1 MTTLEI
7 TLILVGIVFLI
18 GSFMVKDKLSKND
31 LDKIA
36 DMSAEEL
43 KVITEKEVKNAE
55 SAIDGMLNE
64 HIASKT
70 DETKRDLEKETNSKI
85 MAINEY
91 SDTVLDSINKSHNE
105 IMFLYSMLNDKHEE
119 LTRLSGNI
127 EKITAQA
134 KKTFKPVDA
143 SKINNLS
150 NKTVSSAKPVGHAA
164 PVPNRQAVTE
174 SRGIASSDTV
184 TGTKNT
190 ASVKT
195 QNVSAQNMMSQNV
208 STQNIMS
215 QNVSTQNIMS
225 QNTVVR
231 NNAASNTAVLN
242 AAVPNMAAQNTVTQN
257 AAASN
262 MPTRNMPAQ
271 NMTASN
277 AAMPS
282 QNLSNTDVQSSRVY
296 DISEINHNPQI
307 LRLYKSGKDIVEI
320 AKELGL
326 GKGEVKLVI
335 DLYNEGK

>member
-43 KVITEKEVKNAE
+43 KVITEKEIKNAE
-55 SAIDGMLNE
+55 LAIDGMLDE

-70 DETKRDLEKETNSKI
+70 DETKRNLEKETNSKI

-134 KKTFKPVDA
+134 KKTFEPVEA

-150 NKTVSSAKPVGHAA
+150 NKTVLNAKPVVNAA
-164 PVPNRQAVTE
+164 PVSNRQAVTE
-174 SRGIASSDTV
+174 SRGIASSDIV

-190 ASVKT
+190 ASVKK
-195 QNVSAQNMMSQNV
+195 QNVSAQNMMSQHAAV
-208 STQNIMS
+208 
-215 QNVSTQNIMS
+215 QNIMS

-231 NNAASNTAVLN
+231 NTAVPN
-242 AAVPNMAAQNTVTQN
+242 TVVPNMAAQNTVVQN
-257 AAASN
+257 VAVSN
-262 MPTRNMPAQ
+262 MTAQ

-277 AAMPS
+277 TAMQS
-282 QNLSNTDVQSSRVY
+282 RNLSDTDVQSGRVY

-307 LRLYKSGKDIVEI
+307 LRLYKSGKNIVEI

>member
-43 KVITEKEVKNAE
+43 KVITEKEIKNAE
-55 SAIDGMLNE
+55 SAIDGMLDE

-70 DETKRDLEKETNSKI
+70 DETKRNLEKETNSKI

-134 KKTFKPVDA
+134 KKTFESVEA

-150 NKTVSSAKPVGHAA
+150 NKTVLNAKPVVNAA
-164 PVPNRQAVTE
+164 PVSNRQAVTE
-174 SRGIASSDTV
+174 SRGIASSDIV

-195 QNVSAQNMMSQNV
+195 QNVSAQNMMSQHAAA
-208 STQNIMS
+208 
-215 QNVSTQNIMS
+215 QNIMS

-231 NNAASNTAVLN
+231 NTAVPN
-242 AAVPNMAAQNTVTQN
+242 TVVPNMAAQNAVVQN
-257 AAASN
+257 VAVSN
-262 MPTRNMPAQ
+262 MTAQ
-271 NMTASN
+271 NMTAQNMIASN
-277 AAMPS
+277 TTMQS
-282 QNLSNTDVQSSRVY
+282 RNLSDTDVQSGRVY

-307 LRLYKSGKDIVEI
+307 LRLYKSGKNIVEI

>member
-134 KKTFKPVDA
+134 KKTFEPVDA

-195 QNVSAQNMMSQNV
+195 QNVSAQN
-208 STQNIMS
+208 
-215 QNVSTQNIMS
+215 IMS

-242 AAVPNMAAQNTVTQN
+242 AVVPNMAAQNTVAQN

-277 AAMPS
+277 VAMPS

>member
-43 KVITEKEVKNAE
+43 KVITEKEIKNAE
-55 SAIDGMLNE
+55 SAIDGMLDE

-134 KKTFKPVDA
+134 KKTFEPVEA

-150 NKTVSSAKPVGHAA
+150 NKTVLNAKPVVNAA
-164 PVPNRQAVTE
+164 PVSNRQAVTE
-174 SRGIASSDTV
+174 SRGIASSDIV

-190 ASVKT
+190 ASVKK
-195 QNVSAQNMMSQNV
+195 QNVSAQNMMSQHAAV
-208 STQNIMS
+208 
-215 QNVSTQNIMS
+215 QNIMS

-231 NNAASNTAVLN
+231 NTAVPN
-242 AAVPNMAAQNTVTQN
+242 TVVPNMAAQNAVAQN
-257 AAASN
+257 VAVSN
-262 MPTRNMPAQ
+262 MTAQ

-277 AAMPS
+277 TAMQS
-282 QNLSNTDVQSSRVY
+282 RNLSDTDVQSGRVY

-307 LRLYKSGKDIVEI
+307 LRLYKSGKNIVEI

>member
-43 KVITEKEVKNAE
+43 KVITEKEIKNAE
-55 SAIDGMLNE
+55 LAIDGMLDE

-134 KKTFKPVDA
+134 KKTFESVEA

-150 NKTVSSAKPVGHAA
+150 NKTVLNAKPVVNVAL
-164 PVPNRQAVTE
+164 VSNRQAVTE
-174 SRGIASSDTV
+174 SRGIASSDIV

-190 ASVKT
+190 ASVKK
-195 QNVSAQNMMSQNV
+195 QNVSAQNMMSQHAAA
-208 STQNIMS
+208 
-215 QNVSTQNIMS
+215 QNIMS

-231 NNAASNTAVLN
+231 NTAVPN
-242 AAVPNMAAQNTVTQN
+242 TVVPNMAAQNAVAQN
-257 AAASN
+257 VAVSN
-262 MPTRNMPAQ
+262 MTAQ

-277 AAMPS
+277 TAMQS
-282 QNLSNTDVQSSRVY
+282 RNLSDTDVQSGRVY

-307 LRLYKSGKDIVEI
+307 LRLYKSGKNIVEI

>member
-43 KVITEKEVKNAE
+43 KVITEKEIKNAE
-55 SAIDGMLNE
+55 SAIDGMLDE

-134 KKTFKPVDA
+134 KKTFESVEA

-150 NKTVSSAKPVGHAA
+150 NKTVLNAKPVVNAA
-164 PVPNRQAVTE
+164 PVSNRQAVTE
-174 SRGIASSDTV
+174 SRGIASSDIV

-190 ASVKT
+190 ASVKN
-195 QNVSAQNMMSQNV
+195 QNVSAQNMMSQHAAA
-208 STQNIMS
+208 
-215 QNVSTQNIMS
+215 QNIMS

-231 NNAASNTAVLN
+231 NTAVPN
-242 AAVPNMAAQNTVTQN
+242 TVVPNMAAQNAVVQN
-257 AAASN
+257 VAVSN
-262 MPTRNMPAQ
+262 MTAQ

-277 AAMPS
+277 TAMQS
-282 QNLSNTDVQSSRVY
+282 RNLSDTDVQSGRVY

-307 LRLYKSGKDIVEI
+307 LRLYKSGKNIVEI

>member
-134 KKTFKPVDA
+134 KKTFEPVDA

-164 PVPNRQAVTE
+164 PVPNRQAVAE

-184 TGTKNT
+184 TGIKNT

-195 QNVSAQNMMSQNV
+195 QNVSAQNMMSQN
-208 STQNIMS
+208 
-215 QNVSTQNIMS
+215 
-225 QNTVVR
+225 TVVR

-242 AAVPNMAAQNTVTQN
+242 AVVPNMAAQNTVTQN

-262 MPTRNMPAQ
+262 MPTRNMPARNMPAQ

-277 AAMPS
+277 VAMPS

>member
-43 KVITEKEVKNAE
+43 KVITEKEIKNAE
-55 SAIDGMLNE
+55 SAIDGMLDE

-70 DETKRDLEKETNSKI
+70 DETKRNLEKETNSKI

-134 KKTFKPVDA
+134 KKTFEPVEA

-150 NKTVSSAKPVGHAA
+150 NKTVLNAKPVVNAA
-164 PVPNRQAVTE
+164 PVSNRQAVTE
-174 SRGIASSDTV
+174 SRGIASSDIV

-195 QNVSAQNMMSQNV
+195 QNVSAQNMMSQHAAA
-208 STQNIMS
+208 
-215 QNVSTQNIMS
+215 QNIMS

-231 NNAASNTAVLN
+231 NT
-242 AAVPNMAAQNTVTQN
+242 AVPNTVV
-257 AAASN
+257 
-262 MPTRNMPAQ
+262 P

-277 AAMPS
+277 TTMQS
-282 QNLSNTDVQSSRVY
+282 RNLSDTDVQSGRVY

-307 LRLYKSGKDIVEI
+307 LRLYKSGKNIVEI

>member
-43 KVITEKEVKNAE
+43 KVITEKEIKNAE
-55 SAIDGMLNE
+55 LAIDGMLDE

-70 DETKRDLEKETNSKI
+70 DETKRNLEKETNSKI

-134 KKTFKPVDA
+134 KKTFEPVEA

-150 NKTVSSAKPVGHAA
+150 NKTVLNAKPVVNAA
-164 PVPNRQAVTE
+164 PVSNRQAVTE
-174 SRGIASSDTV
+174 SRGIASSDIV

-190 ASVKT
+190 ASVKK
-195 QNVSAQNMMSQNV
+195 QNVSAQNMMSQHAAV
-208 STQNIMS
+208 
-215 QNVSTQNIMS
+215 QNIMS

-231 NNAASNTAVLN
+231 NTAVPN
-242 AAVPNMAAQNTVTQN
+242 TVVPNMAAQNAVVQN
-257 AAASN
+257 VAVSN
-262 MPTRNMPAQ
+262 MTAQ

-277 AAMPS
+277 TAMQS
-282 QNLSNTDVQSSRVY
+282 RNLSDTDVQSGRVY

-307 LRLYKSGKDIVEI
+307 LRLYKSGKNIVEI

>member
-134 KKTFKPVDA
+134 KKTFEPVDA

-195 QNVSAQNMMSQNV
+195 QNVSAQN
-208 STQNIMS
+208 
-215 QNVSTQNIMS
+215 IMS

-231 NNAASNTAVLN
+231 NNAASNTTVLN

-277 AAMPS
+277 AAIPS

>member
-43 KVITEKEVKNAE
+43 KVITEKEIKNAE
-55 SAIDGMLNE
+55 SAIDGMLDE

-134 KKTFKPVDA
+134 KKTFEPVEA

-150 NKTVSSAKPVGHAA
+150 NKTVLNAKPVVNAA
-164 PVPNRQAVTE
+164 PVSNRQAVTE
-174 SRGIASSDTV
+174 SRGIASSDIV

-190 ASVKT
+190 ASVKK
-195 QNVSAQNMMSQNV
+195 QNVSAQNMMSQHAAA
-208 STQNIMS
+208 
-215 QNVSTQNIMS
+215 QNIMS
-225 QNTVVR
+225 QNTAVR
-231 NNAASNTAVLN
+231 NTAVPN
-242 AAVPNMAAQNTVTQN
+242 TVVPNMAAQNAVVQN
-257 AAASN
+257 VAVSN
-262 MPTRNMPAQ
+262 MTAQ
-271 NMTASN
+271 NMTAQNMIASN
-277 AAMPS
+277 STMQS
-282 QNLSNTDVQSSRVY
+282 RNLSDTDVQSGRVY

-307 LRLYKSGKDIVEI
+307 LRLYKSGKNIVEI

>member
-43 KVITEKEVKNAE
+43 KVITEKEIKNAE
-55 SAIDGMLNE
+55 SAIDGMLDE

-134 KKTFKPVDA
+134 KKTFESVEA

-150 NKTVSSAKPVGHAA
+150 NKTVLNAKPVVNAA
-164 PVPNRQAVTE
+164 PVSNRQAVTE
-174 SRGIASSDTV
+174 SRGIVSSDIV

-195 QNVSAQNMMSQNV
+195 QNVSAQNMMSQHAAV
-208 STQNIMS
+208 
-215 QNVSTQNIMS
+215 QNIMS

-231 NNAASNTAVLN
+231 NTAVPN
-242 AAVPNMAAQNTVTQN
+242 TVVPNMAAQNAVAQN
-257 AAASN
+257 VAVSN
-262 MPTRNMPAQ
+262 MTAQ

-277 AAMPS
+277 TTMQS
-282 QNLSNTDVQSSRVY
+282 RNLSDTDVQSGRVY

-307 LRLYKSGKDIVEI
+307 LRLYKSGKNIVEI

>member
-1 MTTLEI
+1 MTTFEI

-43 KVITEKEVKNAE
+43 KVITEKEIKNAE
-55 SAIDGMLNE
+55 LAIDGMLDE

-134 KKTFKPVDA
+134 KKTFESVEA

-150 NKTVSSAKPVGHAA
+150 NKTVLNAKPVVNAA
-164 PVPNRQAVTE
+164 PVSNRQAVTE
-174 SRGIASSDTV
+174 SRGIASSDIV

-190 ASVKT
+190 ASVKN
-195 QNVSAQNMMSQNV
+195 QNVSAQNMMSQHAV
-208 STQNIMS
+208 AQNI
-215 QNVSTQNIMS
+215 VS
-225 QNTVVR
+225 QNTAVR
-231 NNAASNTAVLN
+231 NTAVPN
-242 AAVPNMAAQNTVTQN
+242 TVVPNMAAQNAVVQN
-257 AAASN
+257 VAVSN
-262 MPTRNMPAQ
+262 MTAQNMTAQ

-277 AAMPS
+277 TTMQS
-282 QNLSNTDVQSSRVY
+282 RNLSDTDVQSGRVY

-307 LRLYKSGKDIVEI
+307 LRFYKSGKNIVEI

>member
-43 KVITEKEVKNAE
+43 KVITEKEIKNAE
-55 SAIDGMLNE
+55 LAIDGMLDE

-70 DETKRDLEKETNSKI
+70 DETKRNLEKETNSKI

-134 KKTFKPVDA
+134 KKTFEPVEA

-150 NKTVSSAKPVGHAA
+150 NKTVLNAKPVVNAA
-164 PVPNRQAVTE
+164 PVSNRQAVTE
-174 SRGIASSDTV
+174 SRGIASSDIV

-195 QNVSAQNMMSQNV
+195 QNVSAQNMMSQHAV
-208 STQNIMS
+208 AQNI
-215 QNVSTQNIMS
+215 VS
-225 QNTVVR
+225 QNTAVR
-231 NNAASNTAVLN
+231 NTAVPN
-242 AAVPNMAAQNTVTQN
+242 TVVPNMAAQNAVVQN
-257 AAASN
+257 VAVSN
-262 MPTRNMPAQ
+262 MTAQNMTAQ

-277 AAMPS
+277 TTMQS
-282 QNLSNTDVQSSRVY
+282 RNLSDTDVQSGRVY

-307 LRLYKSGKDIVEI
+307 LRLYKSGKNIVEI

>member
-1 MTTLEI
+1 MTTFEI

-43 KVITEKEVKNAE
+43 KVITEKEIKNAE
-55 SAIDGMLNE
+55 LAIDGMLDE

-70 DETKRDLEKETNSKI
+70 DETKRNLEKETNSKI

-134 KKTFKPVDA
+134 KKTFEPVEA

-150 NKTVSSAKPVGHAA
+150 NKTVLNAKPVVNAA
-164 PVPNRQAVTE
+164 PVSNRQAVTE
-174 SRGIASSDTV
+174 SRGIASSDIV

-195 QNVSAQNMMSQNV
+195 QNVSAQNMMSQHAV
-208 STQNIMS
+208 AQNI
-215 QNVSTQNIMS
+215 VS
-225 QNTVVR
+225 QNTAVR
-231 NNAASNTAVLN
+231 NTAVPN
-242 AAVPNMAAQNTVTQN
+242 TVVPNMAAQNAVVQN
-257 AAASN
+257 VAVSNVAVSN
-262 MPTRNMPAQ
+262 MTAQ

-277 AAMPS
+277 TTMQS
-282 QNLSNTDVQSSRVY
+282 RNLSDTDVQSGRVY

-307 LRLYKSGKDIVEI
+307 LRLYKSGKNIVEI

-335 DLYNEGK
+335 DLYN

>member
-134 KKTFKPVDA
+134 KKTFEPVDA

-174 SRGIASSDTV
+174 SRGIASSDMV

-215 QNVSTQNIMS
+215 QN
-225 QNTVVR
+225 TVTR
-231 NNAASNTAVLN
+231 NNVASNTAVLN

-277 AAMPS
+277 AAMLS
-282 QNLSNTDVQSSRVY
+282 QNLSNTDVQGSRVY

-307 LRLYKSGKDIVEI
+307 LRLYKSGKNIVEI

>member
-134 KKTFKPVDA
+134 KKTFEPVDA

-215 QNVSTQNIMS
+215 QN
-225 QNTVVR
+225 TVVR

-242 AAVPNMAAQNTVTQN
+242 AVVPNMAAQNTVAQN

>member
-43 KVITEKEVKNAE
+43 KVITEKEIKNAE
-55 SAIDGMLNE
+55 LAIDGMLDE

-134 KKTFKPVDA
+134 KKTFESVEA

-150 NKTVSSAKPVGHAA
+150 NKTVLNAKPVVNAA
-164 PVPNRQAVTE
+164 PVSNRQAVTE
-174 SRGIASSDTV
+174 SRGIASSDIV

-190 ASVKT
+190 ASVKK
-195 QNVSAQNMMSQNV
+195 QNVSAQNMMSQHAAA
-208 STQNIMS
+208 QNI
-215 QNVSTQNIMS
+215 VS

-231 NNAASNTAVLN
+231 NTAVPN
-242 AAVPNMAAQNTVTQN
+242 TVVPNMAAQNAVAQN
-257 AAASN
+257 VAVSNVAVSN
-262 MPTRNMPAQ
+262 MTAQ

-277 AAMPS
+277 TAMQS
-282 QNLSNTDVQSSRVY
+282 RNLSDTDVQSGRVY

-307 LRLYKSGKDIVEI
+307 LRLYKSGKNIVEI

>member
-134 KKTFKPVDA
+134 KKTFEPVDT

-150 NKTVSSAKPVGHAA
+150 NKTVSSAKPVVHAA
-164 PVPNRQAVTE
+164 PVPNRQALTE
-174 SRGIASSDTV
+174 SRGIASSDMV

-208 STQNIMS
+208 STQN
-215 QNVSTQNIMS
+215 TMS

-231 NNAASNTAVLN
+231 NTAASNTAV
-242 AAVPNMAAQNTVTQN
+242 PNMVAQNAVAQN
-257 AAASN
+257 ASVSN
-262 MPTRNMPAQ
+262 MTAQ
-271 NMTASN
+271 NMTAVN
-277 AAMPS
+277 TAMQS
-282 QNLSNTDVQSSRVY
+282 LNLSNTDVQGSRVY

-307 LRLYKSGKDIVEI
+307 LRLYKSGKNIVEI

>member
-43 KVITEKEVKNAE
+43 KVITEKEIKNAE
-55 SAIDGMLNE
+55 SAIDGMLDE

-134 KKTFKPVDA
+134 KKTFESVEA

-150 NKTVSSAKPVGHAA
+150 NKTVLNAKPVVNAA
-164 PVPNRQAVTE
+164 PVSNRQAVTE
-174 SRGIASSDTV
+174 SRGIASSDIV

-190 ASVKT
+190 ASVKK
-195 QNVSAQNMMSQNV
+195 QNVSAQNMMSQHAAA
-208 STQNIMS
+208 
-215 QNVSTQNIMS
+215 QNIMS

-231 NNAASNTAVLN
+231 NTAVPN
-242 AAVPNMAAQNTVTQN
+242 TVVPNMAAQNAVVQN
-257 AAASN
+257 VAVSN
-262 MPTRNMPAQ
+262 MTAQ

-277 AAMPS
+277 TAMQS
-282 QNLSNTDVQSSRVY
+282 RNLSDTDVQSGRVY

-307 LRLYKSGKDIVEI
+307 LRLYKSGKNIVEI

>member
-1 MTTLEI
+1 MQFTEEEENKLINIVKEI
-7 TLILVGIVFLI
+7 
-18 GSFMVKDKLSKND
+18 
-31 LDKIA
+31 
-36 DMSAEEL
+36 
-43 KVITEKEVKNAE
+43 KNAE
-55 SAIDGMLNE
+55 LAIDGMLDE

-134 KKTFKPVDA
+134 KKTFESVEA

-150 NKTVSSAKPVGHAA
+150 NKTVLNAKPVVNAA
-164 PVPNRQAVTE
+164 PVSNRQAVTE
-174 SRGIASSDTV
+174 SRGIASSDIV

-190 ASVKT
+190 ASVKK
-195 QNVSAQNMMSQNV
+195 QNVSAQNMMSQHAV
-208 STQNIMS
+208 AQNI
-215 QNVSTQNIMS
+215 VS
-225 QNTVVR
+225 QNTAVR
-231 NNAASNTAVLN
+231 NTAVPN
-242 AAVPNMAAQNTVTQN
+242 TVVPNMAAQNAVAQN
-257 AAASN
+257 VAVSN
-262 MPTRNMPAQ
+262 MTAQ

-277 AAMPS
+277 TAMQS
-282 QNLSNTDVQSSRVY
+282 RNLSDTDVQSGRVY

-307 LRLYKSGKDIVEI
+307 LRLYKSGKNIVEI

>member
-43 KVITEKEVKNAE
+43 KVITEKEIKNAE
-55 SAIDGMLNE
+55 LAIDGMLDE

-134 KKTFKPVDA
+134 KKTFESVEA

-150 NKTVSSAKPVGHAA
+150 NKTVLNAKPVVNAA
-164 PVPNRQAVTE
+164 PVSNRQAVTE
-174 SRGIASSDTV
+174 SRGIASSDIV

-190 ASVKT
+190 ASVKK
-195 QNVSAQNMMSQNV
+195 QNVSAQNMMSQHAAV
-208 STQNIMS
+208 
-215 QNVSTQNIMS
+215 QNIMS

-231 NNAASNTAVLN
+231 NTAVPN
-242 AAVPNMAAQNTVTQN
+242 TVVPNMAAQNAVVQN
-257 AAASN
+257 VAVSN
-262 MPTRNMPAQ
+262 MTAQ

-277 AAMPS
+277 TAMQS
-282 QNLSNTDVQSSRVY
+282 RNLSDTDVQSGRVY

-307 LRLYKSGKDIVEI
+307 LRLYKSGKNIVEI

>member
-43 KVITEKEVKNAE
+43 KVITEKEIKNAE
-55 SAIDGMLNE
+55 LAIDGMLDE

-134 KKTFKPVDA
+134 KKTFESVEA

-150 NKTVSSAKPVGHAA
+150 NKTVLNAKPVVNAA
-164 PVPNRQAVTE
+164 PVSNRQAVTE
-174 SRGIASSDTV
+174 SRGIASSDIV

-190 ASVKT
+190 ASVKK
-195 QNVSAQNMMSQNV
+195 QNVSAQNMMSQHAAA
-208 STQNIMS
+208 
-215 QNVSTQNIMS
+215 QNIMS

-231 NNAASNTAVLN
+231 NTAVPN
-242 AAVPNMAAQNTVTQN
+242 TVVPNMAAQNAVVQN
-257 AAASN
+257 VAVSN
-262 MPTRNMPAQ
+262 MTAQ

-277 AAMPS
+277 TAMQS
-282 QNLSNTDVQSSRVY
+282 RNLSDTDVQSGRVY

-307 LRLYKSGKDIVEI
+307 LRLYKSGKNIVEI

>member
-134 KKTFKPVDA
+134 KKTFEPVDA

-195 QNVSAQNMMSQNV
+195 QNVSAQN
-208 STQNIMS
+208 
-215 QNVSTQNIMS
+215 IMS

-231 NNAASNTAVLN
+231 NNAASNTTVLN

>member
-43 KVITEKEVKNAE
+43 KVITEKEIKNAE
-55 SAIDGMLNE
+55 SAIDGMLDE

-134 KKTFKPVDA
+134 KKTFEPVEA

-150 NKTVSSAKPVGHAA
+150 NKTVLNAKPVVNAA
-164 PVPNRQAVTE
+164 PVSNRQAVTE
-174 SRGIASSDTV
+174 SRGIASSDIV

-195 QNVSAQNMMSQNV
+195 QNVSAQNMMSQHAAV
-208 STQNIMS
+208 
-215 QNVSTQNIMS
+215 QNIMS

-231 NNAASNTAVLN
+231 NTAVPN
-242 AAVPNMAAQNTVTQN
+242 TVVPNMAAQNAVAQN
-257 AAASN
+257 VAVSN
-262 MPTRNMPAQ
+262 MTAQ

-277 AAMPS
+277 TAMQS
-282 QNLSNTDVQSSRVY
+282 RNLSDTDVQSGRVY

-307 LRLYKSGKDIVEI
+307 LRLYKSGKNIVEI

>member
-134 KKTFKPVDA
+134 KKTFEPVDA

-164 PVPNRQAVTE
+164 PVPNRQAVAE

-184 TGTKNT
+184 TGIKNT

-195 QNVSAQNMMSQNV
+195 QNVSAQNMMSQN
-208 STQNIMS
+208 
-215 QNVSTQNIMS
+215 
-225 QNTVVR
+225 TVVR

-242 AAVPNMAAQNTVTQN
+242 AVVPNMAAQNTVTQN

-262 MPTRNMPAQ
+262 MPTRNMPARNMPAQ

>member
-43 KVITEKEVKNAE
+43 KVITEKEIKNAE
-55 SAIDGMLNE
+55 LAIDGMLDE

-70 DETKRDLEKETNSKI
+70 DETKRNLEKETNSKI

-134 KKTFKPVDA
+134 KKTFESVEA

-150 NKTVSSAKPVGHAA
+150 NKTVLNAKPVVNAA
-164 PVPNRQAVTE
+164 PVSNRQAVTE
-174 SRGIASSDTV
+174 SRGIASSDIV

-190 ASVKT
+190 ASVKN
-195 QNVSAQNMMSQNV
+195 QNVSAQNMMSQHAAA
-208 STQNIMS
+208 
-215 QNVSTQNIMS
+215 QNIMS

-231 NNAASNTAVLN
+231 NTAVPN
-242 AAVPNMAAQNTVTQN
+242 TVVPNMAAQNAVAQN
-257 AAASN
+257 VAVSN
-262 MPTRNMPAQ
+262 MTAQ

-277 AAMPS
+277 TAMQS
-282 QNLSNTDVQSSRVY
+282 RNLSDTDVQSGRVY

-307 LRLYKSGKDIVEI
+307 LRLYKSGKNIVEI

>member
-55 SAIDGMLNE
+55 SAIDGMLDE

-134 KKTFKPVDA
+134 RKTFEPVEA

-150 NKTVSSAKPVGHAA
+150 NKTVLNAKPVVNAA
-164 PVPNRQAVTE
+164 PVSNRQAVTE
-174 SRGIASSDTV
+174 SRGAASSDIV
-184 TGTKNT
+184 TETKNT

-195 QNVSAQNMMSQNV
+195 QNVSAQNMMSQHAA
-208 STQNIMS
+208 TQNI
-215 QNVSTQNIMS
+215 VS

-231 NNAASNTAVLN
+231 NTAVPN
-242 AAVPNMAAQNTVTQN
+242 TVVPNMAAQNAVVQN
-257 AAASN
+257 VAVS
-262 MPTRNMPAQ
+262 

-277 AAMPS
+277 TAMQS
-282 QNLSNTDVQSSRVY
+282 RNLSDTDVQSGRVY

-307 LRLYKSGKDIVEI
+307 LRLYKSGKNIVEI

>member
-43 KVITEKEVKNAE
+43 KVITEKEIKNAE
-55 SAIDGMLNE
+55 SAIDGMLDE

-70 DETKRDLEKETNSKI
+70 DETKRNLEKETNSKI

-127 EKITAQA
+127 EEITAQA
-134 KKTFKPVDA
+134 KKTFESVEA

-150 NKTVSSAKPVGHAA
+150 NKTVLNAKPVVNAA
-164 PVPNRQAVTE
+164 PVSNRQAVTE
-174 SRGIASSDTV
+174 SRGIASSDIV

-190 ASVKT
+190 ASVKK
-195 QNVSAQNMMSQNV
+195 QNVSAQNMMSQHAAV
-208 STQNIMS
+208 
-215 QNVSTQNIMS
+215 QNIMS

-231 NNAASNTAVLN
+231 NTAVPN
-242 AAVPNMAAQNTVTQN
+242 TVVPNMAAQNAVVQN
-257 AAASN
+257 VAVSN
-262 MPTRNMPAQ
+262 MTAQ

-277 AAMPS
+277 TAMQS
-282 QNLSNTDVQSSRVY
+282 RNLSDTDVQSGRVY

-307 LRLYKSGKDIVEI
+307 LRLYKSGKNIVEI

>member
-43 KVITEKEVKNAE
+43 KVITEKEIKNAE
-55 SAIDGMLNE
+55 SAIDGMLDE

-134 KKTFKPVDA
+134 KKTFEPVEA

-150 NKTVSSAKPVGHAA
+150 NKTVLNAKPVVNAA
-164 PVPNRQAVTE
+164 PVSNRQAVTE
-174 SRGIASSDTV
+174 SRGIASSDIV

-190 ASVKT
+190 ASVKK
-195 QNVSAQNMMSQNV
+195 QNVSAQNMMSQHAAA
-208 STQNIMS
+208 QNI
-215 QNVSTQNIMS
+215 VS

-231 NNAASNTAVLN
+231 NTAVPN
-242 AAVPNMAAQNTVTQN
+242 TVVPNMAAQNAVAQN
-257 AAASN
+257 VADSNVAVSN
-262 MPTRNMPAQ
+262 MTAQ

-277 AAMPS
+277 TTMQS
-282 QNLSNTDVQSSRVY
+282 RNLSDTDVQSGRVY

-307 LRLYKSGKDIVEI
+307 LRLYKSGKNIVEI

>member
-134 KKTFKPVDA
+134 KKTFEPVNA

-164 PVPNRQAVTE
+164 PVPNRQAVAE
-174 SRGIASSDTV
+174 SRGVASSDMV

-195 QNVSAQNMMSQNV
+195 QNVSAQNMMSQ
-208 STQNIMS
+208 S
-215 QNVSTQNIMS
+215 VSTQNIMS

-242 AAVPNMAAQNTVTQN
+242 AVVPNMAAQNTVTQN

-282 QNLSNTDVQSSRVY
+282 QNLSNTDVQGSRVY

>member
-43 KVITEKEVKNAE
+43 KVITEKEIKNAE
-55 SAIDGMLNE
+55 SAIDGMLDE

-70 DETKRDLEKETNSKI
+70 DETKRNLEKETNSKI

-134 KKTFKPVDA
+134 KKTFEPVEA

-150 NKTVSSAKPVGHAA
+150 NKTVLNAKPVVNAA
-164 PVPNRQAVTE
+164 PVSNRQAVTE
-174 SRGIASSDTV
+174 SRGIASSDIV

-190 ASVKT
+190 ASVKK
-195 QNVSAQNMMSQNV
+195 QNVSAQNMMSQHAAV
-208 STQNIMS
+208 
-215 QNVSTQNIMS
+215 QNIMS

-231 NNAASNTAVLN
+231 NTAVPN
-242 AAVPNMAAQNTVTQN
+242 TVVPNMAAQNAVVQN
-257 AAASN
+257 VAVSN
-262 MPTRNMPAQ
+262 MTAQ

-277 AAMPS
+277 TTMQS
-282 QNLSNTDVQSSRVY
+282 RNLSDTDVQSGRVY

-307 LRLYKSGKDIVEI
+307 LRLYKSGKNIVEI

>member
-134 KKTFKPVDA
+134 KKTFEPVDA

-150 NKTVSSAKPVGHAA
+150 NKTVSGAKPVAHAA

-174 SRGIASSDTV
+174 SRGVASSDMV

-195 QNVSAQNMMSQNV
+195 QNVSAQNMMSQ
-208 STQNIMS
+208 S
-215 QNVSTQNIMS
+215 VSTQNIMS

-242 AAVPNMAAQNTVTQN
+242 AVVPNMAAQNTVTQN

-282 QNLSNTDVQSSRVY
+282 QNLSNTDVQGSRVY

>member
-43 KVITEKEVKNAE
+43 KVITEKEIKNAE
-55 SAIDGMLNE
+55 LAIDGMLDE

-134 KKTFKPVDA
+134 KKTFEQVEA

-150 NKTVSSAKPVGHAA
+150 NKTVLNAKPVVNAA
-164 PVPNRQAVTE
+164 PVSNRQAVTE
-174 SRGIASSDTV
+174 SRGIASSDIV

-190 ASVKT
+190 ASVKN
-195 QNVSAQNMMSQNV
+195 QNVSAQNMMSQHAAA
-208 STQNIMS
+208 
-215 QNVSTQNIMS
+215 QNIMS

-231 NNAASNTAVLN
+231 NTAVPN
-242 AAVPNMAAQNTVTQN
+242 TVVPNMAAQNAVVQN
-257 AAASN
+257 VAVSN
-262 MPTRNMPAQ
+262 MTAQ

-277 AAMPS
+277 TAMQS
-282 QNLSNTDVQSSRVY
+282 RNLSDTDVQSGRVY

-307 LRLYKSGKDIVEI
+307 LRLYKSGKNIVEI

>member
-43 KVITEKEVKNAE
+43 KVITEKEIKNAE
-55 SAIDGMLNE
+55 LAIDGMLDE

-134 KKTFKPVDA
+134 KKTFEPVEA

-150 NKTVSSAKPVGHAA
+150 NKTVLNAKPVVNAA
-164 PVPNRQAVTE
+164 PVSNRQAVTE
-174 SRGIASSDTV
+174 SRGIASSDIV

-190 ASVKT
+190 ASVKN
-195 QNVSAQNMMSQNV
+195 QNVSAQNMMSQHAAA
-208 STQNIMS
+208 
-215 QNVSTQNIMS
+215 QNIMS

-231 NNAASNTAVLN
+231 NTAVPN
-242 AAVPNMAAQNTVTQN
+242 TVVPNMAAQNAVVQN
-257 AAASN
+257 VAVSN
-262 MPTRNMPAQ
+262 MTAQ

-277 AAMPS
+277 TTMQS
-282 QNLSNTDVQSSRVY
+282 RNLSDTDVQSGRVY

-307 LRLYKSGKDIVEI
+307 LRLYKSGKNIVEI

>member
-43 KVITEKEVKNAE
+43 KVITEKEIKNAE
-55 SAIDGMLNE
+55 SAIDGMLDE

-70 DETKRDLEKETNSKI
+70 DETKRNLEKETNSKI
-85 MAINEY
+85 LAINEY

-134 KKTFKPVDA
+134 KKTFESVEA

-150 NKTVSSAKPVGHAA
+150 NKTVLNAKPVVNVAL
-164 PVPNRQAVTE
+164 VSNRQAVTE
-174 SRGIASSDTV
+174 SRGITSSDIV

-190 ASVKT
+190 ASVKK
-195 QNVSAQNMMSQNV
+195 QNVSAQNMMSQHAAA
-208 STQNIMS
+208 
-215 QNVSTQNIMS
+215 QNIMS

-231 NNAASNTAVLN
+231 NTAVPN
-242 AAVPNMAAQNTVTQN
+242 TVVPNMAAQNAVAQN
-257 AAASN
+257 VAVSN
-262 MPTRNMPAQ
+262 MTAQ

-277 AAMPS
+277 TAMQS
-282 QNLSNTDVQSSRVY
+282 RNLSDTDVQSGRVY

-307 LRLYKSGKDIVEI
+307 LRLYKSGKNIVEI

>member
-55 SAIDGMLNE
+55 SAIDGMLDE

-134 KKTFKPVDA
+134 KKTFEPVES
-143 SKINNLS
+143 SKINNFS
-150 NKTVSSAKPVGHAA
+150 NKSVSNVKPVVNAA
-164 PVPNRQAVTE
+164 PVSNRQAVTE
-174 SRGIASSDTV
+174 SRGIASSDIV

-195 QNVSAQNMMSQNV
+195 QNVSAQNMMPQNAAA
-208 STQNIMS
+208 QNI
-215 QNVSTQNIMS
+215 VS

-231 NNAASNTAVLN
+231 NTAVPN
-242 AAVPNMAAQNTVTQN
+242 TVVSNMAAQN
-257 AAASN
+257 AAVSN
-262 MPTRNMPAQ
+262 MTAQ

-277 AAMPS
+277 TAMQS
-282 QNLSNTDVQSSRVY
+282 RNLSDTDVQSGRVY

-307 LRLYKSGKDIVEI
+307 LRLYKSGKNIVEI

>member
-43 KVITEKEVKNAE
+43 KVITEKEIKNAE
-55 SAIDGMLNE
+55 LAIDGMLDE

-134 KKTFKPVDA
+134 KKTFESVEA

-150 NKTVSSAKPVGHAA
+150 NKTVLNAKPVVNAA
-164 PVPNRQAVTE
+164 PVSNRQAVTE
-174 SRGIASSDTV
+174 SRGIASSDIV

-190 ASVKT
+190 ASVKK
-195 QNVSAQNMMSQNV
+195 QNVSAQNMMSQHAAA
-208 STQNIMS
+208 
-215 QNVSTQNIMS
+215 QNIMS

-231 NNAASNTAVLN
+231 NTAVPN
-242 AAVPNMAAQNTVTQN
+242 TVVPNMAAQNAVVQN
-257 AAASN
+257 VAVSN
-262 MPTRNMPAQ
+262 MTAQNMTAQ

-277 AAMPS
+277 TTMQS
-282 QNLSNTDVQSSRVY
+282 RNLSDTDVQSGRVY
-296 DISEINHNPQI
+296 DISEINNNPQI
-307 LRLYKSGKDIVEI
+307 LRLYKSGKNIVEI